1 MANPT
6 NIRKGKV
13 IVYQGNPHTV
23 VEMMHRTQGR
33 QAGFV
38 QTTLRN
44 LETGSSTNVKF
55 RSTDSV
61 EFLHTENRK
70 LEYSYKDRDG
80 YHFMDPETYEDIL
93 IGTEMAKE
101 AKDFLIENEKYDLLY
116 VDDRPLSIQLPPSV
130 SMKVIEAPE
139 AIKGDTVSN
148 VQKPVTLETGLV
160 VSVPLFIKTG
170 ETIRINTDDVS
181 YAGRA

>member
-13 IVYQGNPHTV
+13 IVYQGNPHAV

-93 IGTEMAKE
+93 IGTEMGKE

-139 AIKGDTVSN
+139 AIKGDTVNN

-160 VSVPLFIKTG
+160 VSVPLFIKAG

>member
-1 MANPT
+1 MTNPT

-13 IVYQGNPHTV
+13 IIYQGNPHAV

-160 VSVPLFIKTG
+160 VSVPLFIKAG